1 MLRKRHF
8 MLLLP
13 LVVVF
18 SFGMDTYVPFIVEI
32 TGEFHTSSQL
42 IQLTLS
48 SYLFALAAG
57 QLIVGILADIYGR
70 KAVLI
75 YSGVI
80 FALLSILCVFANSVE
95 TLIFFRFLQGL
106 GVCGLRSAAYAIVKD
121 HYDGDE
127 AASKL
132 TMLYSAVSLSPIVA
146 PLIGGL
152 VGNIWGWRAVFV
164 LLAALGVLCIFCAK
178 QVNDIYQRPK
188 KGAKLPFGFREIVQ
202 VMTNT
207 QVLIFGL
214 MSGAAISCMSS
225 FVSSVAYIVA
235 DTYTLPHAYIYISF
249 CVVGVFMLCAGQLSG
264 WTILRFG
271 RNRVF
276 MIAFFG
282 IIILLCLLGMM
293 NHYHWMNYYTY
304 IIFISLILGLA
315 VILNGC
321 ALGLGLDGRTQLVG
335 LAIAVIGIFG
345 YGVAAFG
352 GWLLSILGVT
362 IENYVLILL
371 TYFLLVAVVWKI
383 WQRRQKNPR

>member
-1 MLRKRHF
+1 M
-8 MLLLP
+8 
-13 LVVVF
+13 
-18 SFGMDTYVPFIVEI
+18 PFIVEI

-80 FALLSILCVFANSVE
+80 FALSSILCVFAGSVE

-106 GVCGLRSAAYAIVKD
+106 GACGLRSAAYAIVKD

-152 VGNIWGWRAVFV
+152 VGNLWGWRAVFV
-164 LLAALGVLCIFCAK
+164 LLAILGVLCILCARR
-178 QVNDIYQRPK
+178 VNDVYQRPV
-188 KGAKLPFGFREIVQ
+188 KGAKLPFGFRDVFR
-202 VMTNT
+202 VMTNA
-207 QVLIFGL
+207 QVLVFAL
-214 MSGAAISCMSS
+214 MSGAAISCMFS
-225 FVSSVAYIVA
+225 FVSSVSYIVL

-249 CVVGVFMLCAGQLSG
+249 CIVGVFMLCAGKLSG
-264 WTILRFG
+264 WTIFRFG
-271 RNRVF
+271 RNKVF
-276 MIAFFG
+276 MVAFFG
-282 IIILLCLLGMM
+282 IIFLLCLLGMM
-293 NHYHWMNYYTY
+293 NHYHWINYYTY
-304 IIFISLILGLA
+304 IIFTSLILGLA

-335 LAIAVIGIFG
+335 LAIAVIGILG

-352 GWLLSILGVT
+352 GWLLSILGLT

-371 TYFLLVAVVWKI
+371 IYFLLVAIVWKI
-383 WQRRQKNPR
+383 WQRRQKNPPQRAY